1 MRRAWRLVQR
11 RHVESAFTGIGARTH
26 GGRWNSPGTAVIYA
40 SDSRALA
47 ALEVLAGMRRPA
59 LLDSYAM
66 LEATFPE
73 GKMLT
78 VQGADLPTGWRA
90 VPPVSGTQRLGDA
103 WAADRRSAVLQVPS
117 VIIPAE
123 SNFLFNPAHPD
134 FEEVTIT
141 ELEAFGFD
149 PRLIHVE

>member
-47 ALEVLAGMRRPA
+47 TLQVLAGVRRPA
-59 LLDSYAM
+59 LLDSYEM
-66 LEATFPE
+66 LQMTLPE
-73 GKMLT
+73 RT
-78 VQGADLPTGWRA
+78 VITVNTADLPTGWRA
-90 VPPVSGTQRLGDA
+90 LPPPSGTQRIGDL
-103 WAADRRSAVLQVPS
+103 WVADGRSAVLQVPS

-123 SNFLFNPAHPD
+123 SNFLLNPAHPD
-134 FEEVTIT
+134 FEDVTIAGP
-141 ELEAFGFD
+141 EPFGFD
-149 PRLIHVE
+149 PRLIHA